1 MKKSIQKGFTLIE
14 LMIVVAIIAILAA
27 IAVPA
32 YQNYIVRSKV
42 TEAISA
48 IDMARTAV
56 AETFQSTGRIPP
68 GNVSAG
74 LPGTPASVASKYVS
88 DLEIAADGSGKIT
101 ATVQGTNNAEA
112 DQKTVIFAPVDA
124 AGNAFTNA
132 STGTISWKCTGGTV
146 ATKFL
151 PANCRQ

>member
-32 YQNYIVRSKV
+32 YQHYIIRSKV

-56 AETFQSTGRIPP
+56 SESYQSNGIMP
-68 GNVSAG
+68 GSNVSAG
-74 LPGTPASVASKYVS
+74 LPSSAATLATKYMS
-88 DLEIAADGSGKIT
+88 DLQVGALGVIT
-101 ATVQGTNNAEA
+101 AKVQGTNAT
-112 DQKTVIFAPVDA
+112 DVDGKTVIYVPTDS
-124 AGNAFTNA
+124 AGTAWTA
-132 STGTISWKCTGGTV
+132 TTTGPISWKCTGGSV
-146 ATKFL
+146 PTKYL
-151 PANCRQ
+151 PAACR